1 MSKIISPKY
10 LIKSKRYKNSKII
23 NKTLQLTESKRTEK
37 KFNIMKLLSGKEI
50 YKINDYINYSSNY
63 FYRKSCNVTILP
75 NLKKKKKWKILKYLT
90 IILLI
95 NLSIYFYR
103 FKLMY
108 LDYSKISETN
118 QSITYEISK
127 KYVKILLIELLND
140 YEVTNWIIH
149 MLKHTLNDQQFADF
163 LCQTINKLLYE
174 LILTDEI
181 ESNLSNIIFKVLL
194 SDKTRQSIT
203 ALVSSILEDPKIER
217 TLSVLFEKLFQNE
230 DVKVEVS
237 EALKEILQDVLR
249 DSQFKDSIY
258 LFIRDILFSKDLYKK
273 IVVKLLND
281 IIIGKEDNESL
292 KGKEI
297 VVEYENLDLKRIVL
311 NKLVEEWNKRLLP
324 NENEDED
331 EDEDKS
337 KFNLKSIKTDL
348 VELLQKANNPNYN
361 YGHTDGRHVFKRY
374 VYENGRLKRKKI
386 NDIYDLKNVLG
397 YINKKYNEENNK
409 QDIRSLLDELKRRNF
424 FYITSLNIVRKDRS
438 KDSVSYK
445 YNEVMSEYL
454 SNLKRAMS
462 KNKINGIN
470 ENEWQCLYSLLY
482 FKRIMSYKCYLTNES
497 FYMRKHHL
505 I

>member
-1 MSKIISPKY
+1 MSKILSPKY
-10 LIKSKRYKNSKII
+10 FIKSKRYKNSKII
-23 NKTLQLTESKRTEK
+23 NKTLQSTESKRTEK
-37 KFNIMKLLSGKEI
+37 KFDLAKMLSGKEI

-90 IILLI
+90 ILLLI
-95 NLSIYFYR
+95 NLSIYFYH
-103 FKLMY
+103 FKLKY
-108 LDYSKISETN
+108 LDYSRVREIN

-149 MLKHTLNDQQFADF
+149 MLKHTLNDQQFSDF

-194 SDKTRQSIT
+194 SENTRQSIT
-203 ALVSSILEDPKIER
+203 ALVNSILEDPKIER

-230 DVKVEVS
+230 DVKVEVC
-237 EALKEILQDVLR
+237 EALKEIIQDVLS

-258 LFIRDILFSKDLYKK
+258 LFISDILFSKDLYKK

-281 IIIGKEDNESL
+281 IIIGKEEKESL

-297 VVEYENLDLKRIVL
+297 VVDYENLDLKRIVL
-311 NKLVEEWNKRLLP
+311 NKIVEEWNKRVLS
-324 NENEDED
+324 NENDD

-337 KFNLKSIKTDL
+337 KFNLKSIKSDL
-348 VELLQKANNPNYN
+348 VDLLEKANNPNYN
-361 YGHTDGRHVFKRY
+361 YGHTDSKNVFKRY
-374 VYENGRLKRKKI
+374 VYEDGRLKGKKI
-386 NDIYDLKNVLG
+386 NDIYDLNNILG
-397 YINKKYNEENNK
+397 YINRKYNKENYK
-409 QDIRSLLDELKRRNF
+409 PDIRSLVDELKIRNF
-424 FYITSLNIVRKDRS
+424 FYITSLNLVRKDRS

-454 SNLKRAMS
+454 SNLKRTMR
-462 KNKINGIN
+462 KKKVKGIN
-470 ENEWQCLYSLLY
+470 EDEWKSLYSHMY
-482 FKRIMSYKCYLTNES
+482 FKRIMNYKCYLTNES
-497 FYMRKHHL
+497 FYMGRHSL